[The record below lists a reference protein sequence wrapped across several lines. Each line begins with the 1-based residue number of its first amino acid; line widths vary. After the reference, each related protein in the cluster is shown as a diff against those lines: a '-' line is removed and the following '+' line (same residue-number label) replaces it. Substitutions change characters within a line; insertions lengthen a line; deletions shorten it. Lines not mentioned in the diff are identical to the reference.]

1 MLWQAHID
9 LTGTG
14 NSAQSFFGR
23 VGLSFGDSLS
33 TASDATLTVDGVSIT
48 RTTNSVADVIPGV
61 TLELIAPTS
70 STASLTISQ
79 STAEADLRIR
89 ALVDAFNQSKSV
101 FDDLGKVGGTNANS
115 GVLASS
121 GTLRFVQDRI
131 ERLFTAASSTATPT

>member
-1 MLWQAHID
+1 M
-9 LTGTG
+9 
-14 NSAQSFFGR
+14 
-23 VGLSFGDSLS
+23 SFGDSLS

-89 ALVDAFNQSKSV
+89 LVDAFNQSKSV

-131 ERLFTAASSTATPT
+131 ERLFTAVLYGHDQPDIPKRHRC